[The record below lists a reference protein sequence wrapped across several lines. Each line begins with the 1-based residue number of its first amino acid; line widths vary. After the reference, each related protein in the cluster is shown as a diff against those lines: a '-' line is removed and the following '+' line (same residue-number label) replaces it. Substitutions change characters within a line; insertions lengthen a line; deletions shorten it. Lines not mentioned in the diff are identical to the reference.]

1 MKKLISRRNFLKV
14 CALAGSAAAL
24 SACGGGKSTGSSN
37 SAAAAVDTTGA
48 VEFPLS
54 EKVTFTGMTSFPVG
68 SEPEPNN
75 RTIFK
80 RLEEQTNVHID
91 WTAIQSDQWS
101 DKITLN
107 MSNPNTLT
115 DFVFTAD
122 FTDSNLLRYAD
133 QGVILNL
140 EDYIDNNMPNLQK
153 VFEQYP
159 EYRTICTDIEGH
171 IWPLPWIEQLG
182 AEKTAIQ
189 TIGNMSFINTKW
201 LNFLGLSMP
210 TTVDAL
216 VKYMLEK
223 NPDICETT
231 GSVNPVVCECN
242 DCGLNDI
249 RGLHV
254 TEQHV
259 FAALADCKADF
270 AEGAVGAGRGM
281 RCHGLKGGIGSA
293 SRVVELDGKPYTMGA
308 LVLSNHALFDDLIVA
323 GTPIHTL
330 LNNSI
335 PPHEDK
341 GSIITVLATDI
352 PLSERQLRRLCRR
365 ALVGLSRTGSYCGN
379 GSGEI
384 VIAFTTANRVP
395 HYSEKALLPMT
406 LLHDDAINPLFRAV
420 AECVEESV
428 LSSLLHAET
437 VTGNHGQ
444 TFRSLTELLKKR
456 A

>member
-1 MKKLISRRNFLKV
+1 M
-14 CALAGSAAAL
+14 
-24 SACGGGKSTGSSN
+24 
-37 SAAAAVDTTGA
+37 
-48 VEFPLS
+48 
-54 EKVTFTGMTSFPVG
+54 
-68 SEPEPNN
+68 
-75 RTIFK
+75 
-80 RLEEQTNVHID
+80 
-91 WTAIQSDQWS
+91 
-101 DKITLN
+101 
-107 MSNPNTLT
+107 
-115 DFVFTAD
+115 
-122 FTDSNLLRYAD
+122 
-133 QGVILNL
+133 
-140 EDYIDNNMPNLQK
+140 
-153 VFEQYP
+153 
-159 EYRTICTDIEGH
+159 
-171 IWPLPWIEQLG
+171 
-182 AEKTAIQ
+182 
-189 TIGNMSFINTKW
+189 
-201 LNFLGLSMP
+201 
-210 TTVDAL
+210 
-216 VKYMLEK
+216 
-223 NPDICETT
+223 
-231 GSVNPVVCECN
+231 VCECN

-254 TEQHV
+254 TEAHV

-437 VTGNHGQ
+437 VTGNHGR
-444 TFRSLTELLKKR
+444 TFRSLTELLKTAPEALQYRKKPRIGQALCVLTRTVR
-456 A
+456 ARRCPMRGFVLLNSGGGSFWWACGGSSWYTATTARRSGRRSN